1 MNKRTEKINYQHRMS
16 SHPLYHTWEN
26 MRQRCN
32 NPKHTAY
39 KWYGARGI
47 KICERWNNF
56 KYFIDDVGEKPSD
69 KHTLDRINNNGN
81 YEPGNIQWSTQKE
94 QLRNQKIR
102 SSNTTGF
109 KGVWY
114 NKKIGN
120 YQVFIR
126 DNYKGFYVGSFYDLD
141 EAIGA
146 RLTAEA
152 EYWG

>member
-1 MNKRTEKINYQHRMS
+1 
-16 SHPLYHTWEN
+16 

-47 KICERWNNF
+47 KICERWDNF
-56 KYFIDDVGEKPSD
+56 KHFVEDIGEKPSSA
-69 KHTLDRINNNGN
+69 HTLDRINNNGN
-81 YEPGNIQWSTQKE
+81 YEPGNTQWSTQKE

-102 SSNTTGF
+102 ASNTTGF

-114 NKKIGN
+114 NKKVGN

-126 DNYKGFYVGSFYDLD
+126 DNYKRFYIGSFYDLD

>member
-1 MNKRTEKINYQHRMS
+1 MNKRTVTKHSMS
-16 SHPLYHTWEN
+16 YHPLYHTWEN

-39 KWYGARGI
+39 KWYGGRGI
-47 KICERWNNF
+47 KICKRWNNF
-56 KYFIDDVGEKPSD
+56 ALFVEDVGNKPEGM
-69 KHTLDRINNNGN
+69 TLDRIDNNGN
-81 YEPGNIQWSTQKE
+81 YEPGNVKWSTQKQ
-94 QLRNQKIR
+94 QLRNQVLR
-102 SSNTTGF
+102 ESNKTGV

-114 NKKIGN
+114 NAKVGN

-126 DNYKGFYVGSFYDLD
+126 DNYKRFYIGSFCDLD

-152 EYWG
+152 EYWED

>member
-1 MNKRTEKINYQHRMS
+1 MNKQTAIKQNMS

-39 KWYGARGI
+39 KWYGGRGI
-47 KICERWNNF
+47 KICEQWSDF
-56 KYFIDDVGEKPSD
+56 AAFLKDVGNKPTP
-69 KHTLDRINNNGN
+69 KHTLDRVDNNGN
-81 YEPGNIQWSTQKE
+81 YEPSNVKWSTQQE
-94 QLRNQKIR
+94 QLRNQKLR
-102 SSNTTGF
+102 KSNKTGV
-109 KGVWY
+109 KGVFY
-114 NKKIGN
+114 NKKVGN

-126 DNYKGFYVGSFYDLD
+126 NNYARHYIGSFYDLD

-152 EYWG
+152 IYW